1 MWGKCIYP
9 LFFKKKKNCCMLNS
23 QKVVNITKQA
33 SILLMALLRVSLI
46 IS

>member
-9 LFFKKKKNCCMLNS
+9 FFFNCCMLNS
-23 QKVVNITKQA
+23 QNVEISLKQA